1 MQYRMKFVEDGAST
15 SNNNM
20 AINTDSTGSGN
31 STFNQSTAPALPT
44 LTGPEEAQRGPI
56 GFSSSDLSRLIS
68 DPSLTAFLYGRMPSL
83 LNQLEMAHLQHRQ
96 RAEQEQRLLAAAA
109 AEAKHHQSKHSASI
123 ASARSPSP
131 VMSEEDAFRLCLA
144 RIEAGKPC
152 QPDCQIYPLEHYHCR
167 SDGCVLSFKYIALIF
182 VSFN

>member
-1 MQYRMKFVEDGAST
+1 
-15 SNNNM
+15 M
-20 AINTDSTGSGN
+20 AINTDSTGS
-31 STFNQSTAPALPT
+31 SNQSTAPALPA
-44 LTGPEEAQRGPI
+44 GQEDGQQRGPMA
-56 GFSSSDLSRLIS
+56 FSSSDLSRLIS

-83 LNQLEMAHLQHRQ
+83 LNQLEMAHLQHRH

-109 AEAKHHQSKHSASI
+109 EARDLQFKHSASS

-167 SDGCVLSFKYIALIF
+167 SDGCVLSFK
-182 VSFN
+182 